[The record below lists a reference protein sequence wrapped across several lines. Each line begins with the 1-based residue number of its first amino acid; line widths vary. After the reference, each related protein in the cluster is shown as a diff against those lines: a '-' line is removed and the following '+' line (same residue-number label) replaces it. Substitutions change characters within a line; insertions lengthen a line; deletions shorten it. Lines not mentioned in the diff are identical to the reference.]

1 MEITEKQLTVF
12 MYNDKEYRDLDALK
26 LDLFSSY
33 VYGLVEDHTDREALN
48 GMDEDEISDFIV
60 KNFKRMNMKSM
71 EIEDMRVDG

>member
-26 LDLFSSY
+26 LDIFSSY
-33 VYGLVEDHTDREALN
+33 VYGLVEDYTDREALN
-48 GMDEDEISDFIV
+48 GMDEKDVSDFIV

>member
-60 KNFKRMNMKSM
+60 KNFKRISMKSM
-71 EIEDMRVDG
+71 EIADMRVDG

>member
-12 MYNDKEYRDLDALK
+12 MYSDKEYRDLDALK
-26 LDLFSSY
+26 LDIFSSY
-33 VYGLVEDHTDREALN
+33 VYGLVEDYTDREALN
-48 GMDEDEISDFIV
+48 GMDEKDVSDFIV

>member
-26 LDLFSSY
+26 LDIFSSY
-33 VYGLVEDHTDREALN
+33 VYVLVEDHTDREALN
-48 GMDEDEISDFIV
+48 GMNKEEISDFIV